1 MTIQCGQVEGFVGG
15 FVGVLCA
22 LYRSL
27 DKCHRMCLGERSICL
42 DAFSFVANEVQFRF
56 GGDS

>member
-1 MTIQCGQVEGFVGG
+1 M
-15 FVGVLCA
+15 GVLCA

-42 DAFSFVANEVQFRF
+42 DAFLFVANEVEFGF
-56 GGDS
+56 GGNS